1 MATSLASAARPF
13 WRLLVH
19 CRIDPDYVFREAGLD
34 PALMDQP
41 RARYPVERRTAAWVK
56 AVELSDDPCFGLKMA
71 EVVRATD
78 LHALGY
84 AVLASSTL
92 RTAIGRV
99 ARFVPVI
106 NDGIT
111 FSLDPAGD
119 QLVFALKTDAY
130 PSLLLAQEDS
140 FWSWIVG
147 FCRLAAGPHLDPVE
161 VRLLHPEVPCKGEYF
176 GFFRCPMR
184 FNSEHSA
191 ILFSQADLDRPLP
204 AANRELARANDQI
217 LTEFLAGLH
226 NDDLIAKLKVAIA
239 EELPS
244 GSPTEERIA
253 KAVYL
258 SPRTLHRRLS
268 AEDTTYSKLLDAVRR
283 ELAERYI
290 TDPDISLQ
298 EISSLLGF
306 SELSAFSRAFR
317 RWTGQPP
324 SAARDAAA

>member
-1 MATSLASAARPF
+1 
-13 WRLLVH
+13 
-19 CRIDPDYVFREAGLD
+19 
-34 PALMDQP
+34 
-41 RARYPVERRTAAWVK
+41 
-56 AVELSDDPCFGLKMA
+56 
-71 EVVRATD
+71 
-78 LHALGY
+78 LGY

-92 RTAIGRV
+92 RTALGRL

-119 QLVFALKTDAY
+119 QLVFALQTDAY
-130 PSLLLAQEDS
+130 PALLLAQEDS
-140 FWSWIVG
+140 LWSWIVG
-147 FCRLAAGPHLDPVE
+147 FCRLAAGPHLDPLE

-204 AANRELARANDQI
+204 AANRELA
-217 LTEFLAGLH
+217 
-226 NDDLIAKLKVAIA
+226 
-239 EELPS
+239 
-244 GSPTEERIA
+244 
-253 KAVYL
+253 
-258 SPRTLHRRLS
+258 
-268 AEDTTYSKLLDAVRR
+268 
-283 ELAERYI
+283 ERYI